1 MVEFALGRAVRK
13 VIDETYLVD
22 TFVQN
27 SKHTQVVS
35 YWLYLSIGY
44 LSSSCER
51 FARVSEAGSAHA
63 NTVAKRVE
71 SMSAQDISTSEV
83 TMI

>member
-1 MVEFALGRAVRK
+1 MLQLGIELDTPMPRIAMVEFALGRAVRK
-13 VIDETYLVD
+13 VIDETYLLD

-35 YWLYLSIGY
+35 YWLYLSKGY
-44 LSSSCER
+44 
-51 FARVSEAGSAHA
+51 A

-83 TMI
+83 PMI